1 VDIWDGYGP
10 MCLSSHF
17 DKSLSVKKAN
27 EWVPKKLKP
36 SRQSDFE
43 HSGSVSQ
50 LHQLLKYPEERGLK
64 HIYIPLKPTASC
76 GHGSAPIFLAEG
88 VVR

>member
-1 VDIWDGYGP
+1 

-27 EWVPKKLKP
+27 EWVAKKLKP

-43 HSGSVSQ
+43 HSGRVSQ

-64 HIYIPLKPTASC
+64 HIYIPLQANRILWPWICSYFSRRGCRTLNK
-76 GHGSAPIFLAEG
+76 LK
-88 VVR
+88 